1 MPVYLTVTYE
11 YESVEDVANDGLPGD
26 NALGYIREPVRNT
39 PPVVLSGLVKGGE
52 IATAAEYEMSPTLP
66 RHFVLLVDAS
76 GRVVADRAGVGRAL
90 RMGAFPLTWYRY
102 EEA

>member
-1 MPVYLTVTYE
+1 VPAYLTVTFE
-11 YESVEDVANDGLPGD
+11 YASAEDANADGFPGD
-26 NALGYIREPVRNT
+26 NATSYTCESVSDT